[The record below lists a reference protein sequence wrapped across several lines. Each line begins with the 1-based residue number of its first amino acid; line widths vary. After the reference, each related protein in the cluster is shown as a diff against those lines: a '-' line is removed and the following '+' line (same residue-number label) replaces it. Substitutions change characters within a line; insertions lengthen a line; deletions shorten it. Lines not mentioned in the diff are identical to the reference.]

1 MDKRTDENQDT
12 RAVELTPA
20 QRSLTVNLRQK
31 RTLLTICEY
40 YQRHA
45 AAAEAEI
52 GTWLDN
58 LVDALRAEIAD
69 ISRLLRLYD
78 VPPASVYAARSQVD
92 EARYVKSREARLALL
107 LARVKATM
115 RWYEHELAAD
125 PPGDVAELWTEFL
138 AAEQQRVQQ
147 IERMLAEVQPA
158 AA

>member
-1 MDKRTDENQDT
+1 MDKRIDENQDT
-12 RAVELTPA
+12 RPVELTPA
-20 QRSLTVNLRQK
+20 QRSLAVNLRQK

-58 LVDALRAEIAD
+58 LIDALRAEIAD

-78 VPPASVYAARSQVD
+78 VPPAGVYAVRSQVD

-107 LARVKATM
+107 LARMTATM
-115 RWYEHELAAD
+115 RWYEHELATH
-125 PPGDVAELWTEFL
+125 PPDDVAELWTEFL

-147 IERMLAEVQPA
+147 IQAMLAEVQPA